1 MIPRALLPSISSRL
15 FKGKAI
21 VILGARQVGKTTL
34 LEQLQKNRSEKVL
47 LLNADEPDI
56 RERLSNATSTQLK
69 QLVGKNKIVIIDEA
83 QRIVNIGITLKLFT
97 DKLKDIQVIATG
109 SSALELANDI
119 NEPLT
124 GRKFE
129 YKMFPISLSELI
141 TANGQLEEAR
151 MLETRLVYGMYPEVI
166 TNQGNEKKILEG
178 LSGSYLYKDIFSMY
192 EVRRPEII
200 EKLLQAL
207 ALQVC
212 NEVSYNELAQL
223 IGLDPITIE
232 KYIHL
237 LEQAFIIFRL
247 YSLSRNHRNEL
258 KKSKKVYFYDNGI
271 RNALIANFNPVAL
284 RQDKGALWEN
294 FMVSE
299 RLKQVNYNEQFCN
312 KFFWRTTQQQEVDY
326 IEERDGKLAAFEFKW
341 NKKAKYKFSKTF
353 SNNYPNST
361 FKVITP
367 ENYLEFISEIH

>member
-1 MIPRALLPSISSRL
+1 M
-15 FKGKAI
+15 
-21 VILGARQVGKTTL
+21 

-207 ALQVC
+207 ELQVF
-212 NEVSYNELAQL
+212 NEVS
-223 IGLDPITIE
+223 
-232 KYIHL
+232 
-237 LEQAFIIFRL
+237 
-247 YSLSRNHRNEL
+247 
-258 KKSKKVYFYDNGI
+258 
-271 RNALIANFNPVAL
+271 
-284 RQDKGALWEN
+284 
-294 FMVSE
+294 
-299 RLKQVNYNEQFCN
+299 
-312 KFFWRTTQQQEVDY
+312 
-326 IEERDGKLAAFEFKW
+326 
-341 NKKAKYKFSKTF
+341 
-353 SNNYPNST
+353 
-361 FKVITP
+361 
-367 ENYLEFISEIH
+367 

>member
-1 MIPRALLPSISSRL
+1 MS
-15 FKGKAI
+15 
-21 VILGARQVGKTTL
+21 
-34 LEQLQKNRSEKVL
+34 
-47 LLNADEPDI
+47 
-56 RERLSNATSTQLK
+56 
-69 QLVGKNKIVIIDEA
+69 
-83 QRIVNIGITLKLFT
+83 
-97 DKLKDIQVIATG
+97 
-109 SSALELANDI
+109 
-119 NEPLT
+119 
-124 GRKFE
+124 
-129 YKMFPISLSELI
+129 
-141 TANGQLEEAR
+141 
-151 MLETRLVYGMYPEVI
+151 
-166 TNQGNEKKILEG
+166 
-178 LSGSYLYKDIFSMY
+178 
-192 EVRRPEII
+192 
-200 EKLLQAL
+200 
-207 ALQVC
+207 
-212 NEVSYNELAQL
+212 QL